1 MNIRFTAM
9 AFAVAV
15 QAAGAGTYDIGEE
28 FGKDG
33 FWNSDPV
40 LFVGRQAENG
50 FEFTSD
56 QRESAASRRDGG
68 VSCFGI
74 PVYESRVEFGAA
86 GGIERVEL
94 MLYARGGTEVMK
106 EYAGADG
113 RRFRRL
119 ERVDKTVSRDE
130 FFAVLKKVRDRFASK
145 GARQP
150 KAVREQADG
159 ARQFSQTW
167 PVPGSPARAV
177 LTWNFRQ
184 NGKNVC
190 LEAREF
196 FGLVIRGER
205 ILHTAHQVVTGKKS
219 FRRLERMFTDR
230 RFPEIQKLVRYIRY
244 TNGEEAIELENGG
257 SIEFSARSRQ
267 RARGFAGISLVVYD
281 EAQELTDDQVDAI
294 MATLSASSTGTRQ
307 LSVSSTMANAAA
319 ISTMAV
325 TLFCHN
331 SNVNPE
337 NIAESENLPVISSKN
352 AITHNSS
359 YIWGYLTYYII
370 D

>member
-1 MNIRFTAM
+1 MRLNIRFTAM
-9 AFAVAV
+9 VFAVAV
-15 QAAGAGTYDIGEE
+15 QAVAAGTYDIGEE

-40 LFVGRQAENG
+40 LFVGRLAENG

-150 KAVREQADG
+150 KVVREQADG

-184 NGKNVC
+184 NGKNVASF
-190 LEAREF
+190 EAGF
-196 FGLVIRGER
+196 IRLAVDGPAG
-205 ILHTAHQVVTGKKS
+205 HP
-219 FRRLERMFTDR
+219 DR
-230 RFPEIQKLVRYIRY
+230 RAVDDRLPHA
-244 TNGEEAIELENGG
+244 GEHRRHRDHADRR
-257 SIEFSARSRQ
+257 RSRGVRDGAGAVADLRRSR
-267 RARGFAGISLVVYD
+267 RAPAAGGG
-281 EAQELTDDQVDAI
+281 QELGADQPDRLRRCV
-294 MATLSASSTGTRQ
+294 
-307 LSVSSTMANAAA
+307 
-319 ISTMAV
+319 
-325 TLFCHN
+325 
-331 SNVNPE
+331 
-337 NIAESENLPVISSKN
+337 
-352 AITHNSS
+352 
-359 YIWGYLTYYII
+359 
-370 D
+370 